1 MSITLDAIALPEDLI
16 WSNEY
21 DWSKVTQDVKKSLTG
36 ALIIQESSQSEGRL
50 ITLTGGTD
58 FAWITKATLDLI
70 QAEIDTVDNTMILT
84 INGQAYT
91 VIFIRAGNT
100 SPMVAKQ
107 IKELSNPDADDFY
120 SITLNFMEV

>member
-1 MSITLDAIALPEDLI
+1 MSITLDAITLPADLI
-16 WSNEY
+16 WTNEY

-36 ALIIQESSQSEGRL
+36 ALIIQESSQSKGRL

-70 QAEIDTVDNTMILT
+70 QAEIDTIDNQMTLT
-84 INGQAYT
+84 IHDQAFT
-91 VIFIRAGNT
+91 VIFIRSGNT

-107 IKELSNPDADDFY
+107 IQELSNPDATDNY

>member
-21 DWSKVTQDVKKSLTG
+21 DWSKVAQDVKKSLTG
-36 ALIIQESSQSEGRL
+36 ALIIQESSQAKGRL
-50 ITLTGGTD
+50 ITLTGGID
-58 FAWITKATLDLI
+58 FAWVTKATLDLI

-91 VIFIRAGNT
+91 VMFIRGGNT

-107 IKELSNPDADDFY
+107 IEELSNPDADDFY